1 MTQLVNNTVTPQLT
15 PGERQGNIVGGTQL
29 PALRG
34 RRSESC
40 TRTDN
45 YPSENSMKFPRL
57 TRCELE
63 LMDVLWQ
70 KGEATVQEVCD
81 QLTRPL
87 AYTTVMTTLGLLH
100 SKKKVLKRVKRG
112 RAHVYQPS
120 ITRDEVSRA
129 VLSDLR
135 DVLFAD
141 QVPMLVLGL
150 LEDGRFSQ
158 ADVEALKAAIRKV
171 ETDGEV

>member
-1 MTQLVNNTVTPQLT
+1 M
-15 PGERQGNIVGGTQL
+15 
-29 PALRG
+29 A
-34 RRSESC
+34 
-40 TRTDN
+40 
-45 YPSENSMKFPRL
+45 FPRL

-81 QLTRPL
+81 ELTRPL

-112 RAHVYQPS
+112 RAHVYQPIIS
-120 ITRDEVSRA
+120 RDEVSRA
-129 VLSDLR
+129 VLTDLR

-141 QVPMLVLGL
+141 QLPMLVLGL
-150 LEDGRFSQ
+150 LEDGKFSQ
-158 ADVEALKAAIRKV
+158 ADVQALKAAIRKV
-171 ETDGEV
+171 EAEGES

>member
-1 MTQLVNNTVTPQLT
+1 MNRQVKNGQALQLT
-15 PGERQGNIVGGTQL
+15 NSRTEHEIIGIGHR
-29 PALRG
+29 PALRAG
-34 RRSESC
+34 VTNSSAPFP
-40 TRTDN
+40 RTCF
-45 YPSENSMKFPRL
+45 ENNMAFPRL

-81 QLTRPL
+81 ELTRPL

-112 RAHVYQPS
+112 RAHVYQPIIS
-120 ITRDEVSRA
+120 RDEVSRA
-129 VLSDLR
+129 VLTDLR

-141 QVPMLVLGL
+141 QLPMLVLGL
-150 LEDGRFSQ
+150 LEDGKFSQ
-158 ADVEALKAAIRKV
+158 ADVQALKAAIRKV
-171 ETDGEV
+171 EAEGES

>member
-1 MTQLVNNTVTPQLT
+1 MSRAIKKVGVTQLT
-15 PGERQGNIVGGTQL
+15 PGECEGNIVEGNKP
-29 PALRG
+29 PAS
-34 RRSESC
+34 RSSHGEPRIDADIY
-40 TRTDN
+40 T
-45 YPSENSMKFPRL
+45 SENSMKFPRL

-81 QLTRPL
+81 ELTRPL

-112 RAHVYQPS
+112 RAHVYQPLIS
-120 ITRDEVSRA
+120 RDEVSRA

-141 QVPMLVLGL
+141 QIPMLVLGL
-150 LEDGRFSQ
+150 LEDGQFSQ

-171 ETDGEV
+171 EKDGEL

>member
-1 MTQLVNNTVTPQLT
+1 MTQLMNNAVTPQLT
-15 PGERQGNIVGGTQL
+15 PGEGQANIVEDKL
-29 PALRG
+29 PPASRG
-34 RRSESC
+34 RRSES
-40 TRTDN
+40 RMGAD
-45 YPSENSMKFPRL
+45 YYSSENSMKFPRL

-112 RAHVYQPS
+112 RAHVYQPLIS
-120 ITRDEVSRA
+120 RDEVSRA

-141 QVPMLVLGL
+141 QVPLLVLGL
-150 LEDGRFSQ
+150 LEDGKFSQ

-171 ETDGEV
+171 ETDGEA